1 MTAIYLER
9 REPAC
14 NLQRFYAIAVTQTL
28 SGGWVLVRE
37 RWFIQDRIRC
47 Y

>member
-28 SGGWVLVRE
+28 SGGYRIPVLLV
-37 RWFIQDRIRC
+37 DN
-47 Y
+47 